1 MARDLRLFYLFRL
14 LATSYL
20 YVPIFMLFQQAR
32 GLSFF
37 ERLALGGIYCAVAI
51 CAEVPTGVFADRI
64 GRRRSMIFGA
74 LAMVA
79 SSLIAYSSTS
89 FAQFAVAEA
98 FAALSMALCSG
109 ADSAYL
115 FDLLA
120 SHGQVHDYGR
130 RESVASAW
138 HLMGSAIAFAGG
150 GLLARIDLGLPYLAT
165 AGVALMAVMV
175 AAMLRDDRPGS
186 PRRQA
191 RVPAGQLLMT
201 YLRQV
206 RAAIGDVGS
215 RGRLAWLVG
224 YSAVVFA
231 LLRATVYLYQPF
243 LDERGFGVAEIGL
256 LFAGFYVIAS
266 LVAYRTHAI
275 RRRIGDDVLIWA
287 LLGGLAVSF
296 LWLDVVRGPW
306 VVVLLGI
313 QAVANGI
320 YSPLVKPLVNAEIT
334 DSSRRAAML
343 SVESMGR
350 RIAMGILMLVA
361 GLYGQGSVLGLCGA
375 IAVIG
380 LVILVVTR
388 VRRGTVA
395 VPNPE

>member
-37 ERLALGGIYCAVAI
+37 ERLALGGIYCVVAI

-79 SSLIAYSSTS
+79 SSLIAYTSTS
-89 FAQFAVAEA
+89 FAQFAIAEA

-120 SHGQVHDYGR
+120 QHGQVHDYGR

-150 GLLARIDLGLPYLAT
+150 GLLARVDLGLPYLAT
-165 AGVALMAVMV
+165 AGVALLAVVV
-175 AAMLRDDRPGS
+175 AAMLRDDRPRA

-191 RVPAGQLLMT
+191 RVPAGELLAT

-206 RAAIGDVGS
+206 RAAIGVVGTN
-215 RGRLAWLVG
+215 GRLAWLVG

-243 LDERGFGVAEIGL
+243 LDARGFGVAEIGL

-266 LVAYRTHAI
+266 LVAYRTHAL

-320 YSPLVKPLVNAEIT
+320 YSPLVKPLLNAEIA

-361 GLYGQGSVLGLCGA
+361 GLYGQGSVLALCGA

-380 LVILVVTR
+380 LVILAVTR

-395 VPNPE
+395 VPTPE